1 MTRPVPPAPGR
12 PDPVLK
18 GTVLIGLA
26 DALAAIESGYSL
38 ADHGFEV
45 YAFARAGTRPAL
57 ARSKLVRVLPI
68 TPPERD
74 YSQAVADLGALV
86 RDLQPAAVLPLDD
99 HAVWLTDQV
108 GRHSPLGSAVS
119 PAAAATGA
127 SRRSGAGGSGGSP
140 PGKQSGGSS
149 PRANTI
155 IAGPTGKLAELAL
168 DKRQQLELART
179 AGFAVPESADAAT
192 GRPPGDGPWIV
203 KPALAVQLA
212 HGTLR
217 RPSGRI
223 ARTLAEVR
231 DIAARIG
238 GPAIA
243 QPLIEGTGEGVFGL
257 ATAAGPAAVS
267 AHQRVRM
274 MNPRGSGSSA
284 CRSIPLAADLAG
296 PVREFVA
303 GCDWR
308 GLFMV
313 ELLRDRAGRP
323 WFMELNGR
331 TWGSMAL
338 ARRRGLEY
346 PAWAVQAALD
356 PEFEPPYPALAGIP
370 APHLTVRHLGR
381 EIVHLGMVL
390 ARGGAPRL
398 GTVRDVLTWRRGERW
413 YNWRP
418 GEPAVFAADAW
429 ATLSSQLGGKLP
441 GRQR

>member
-1 MTRPVPPAPGR
+1 VAVKGPVVQG
-12 PDPVLK
+12 PVAK
-18 GTVLIGLA
+18 GTVLIGFA
-26 DALAAIESGYSL
+26 DALAAIESAYSL
-38 ADHGFEV
+38 ADAGFEV
-45 YAFARAGTRPAL
+45 CAFARAGTRPAL
-57 ARSKLVRVLPI
+57 ARSKLVRVAPI
-68 TPPERD
+68 TPPEQD
-74 YSQAVADLGALV
+74 YSQAVADLGALI
-86 RDLQPAAVLPLDD
+86 RDLRPAAVLPLDD
-99 HAVWLTDQV
+99 HAVWLTDQYDRHASV
-108 GRHSPLGSAVS
+108 GL
-119 PAAAATGA
+119 ATT
-127 SRRSGAGGSGGSP
+127 S
-140 PGKQSGGSS
+140 
-149 PRANTI
+149 TVM
-155 IAGPTGKLAELAL
+155 AGPTGKLAELAL
-168 DKRQQLELART
+168 DKRQQLELATT
-179 AGFAVPESADAAT
+179 AGFAVPPSADAAT
-192 GRPPGDGPWIV
+192 GQPPGDGPWIV

-212 HGTLR
+212 SGTLR

-223 ARTLAEVR
+223 AHTRPQVR
-231 DIAARIG
+231 EIAAAIG
-238 GPAIA
+238 GPAIV

-257 ATAAGPAAVS
+257 ASAAGPGAVS

-296 PVREFVA
+296 PVREFMA

-313 ELLRDRAGRP
+313 EMLRDRAGRA

-338 ARRRGLEY
+338 ARRRGLDY

-356 PEFEPPYPALAGIP
+356 PEFEPPYPGLAEIP

-390 ARGGAPRL
+390 ARGDAPRL
-398 GTVRDVLTWRRGERW
+398 GTVRDVLAWHRGERW

-418 GEPAVFAADAW
+418 GEAAVFTADAW
-429 ATLSSQLGGKLP
+429 ATLSSQIGGRLP

>member
-1 MTRPVPPAPGR
+1 MRRGGPGQGVAMKR
-12 PDPVLK
+12 
-18 GTVLIGLA
+18 TVLIGFA

-38 ADHGFEV
+38 ATRGFEV
-45 YAFARAGTRPAL
+45 CAFARAGTRPAL

-68 TPPERD
+68 TPPEQD
-74 YSQAVADLGALV
+74 YSQAVADLGALI
-86 RDLQPAAVLPLDD
+86 RDLGPAAVLPLDD
-99 HAVWLTDQV
+99 HAVWLTDQYD
-108 GRHSPLGSAVS
+108 RHASLGSS
-119 PAAAATGA
+119 
-127 SRRSGAGGSGGSP
+127 SGTVIS
-140 PGKQSGGSS
+140 
-149 PRANTI
+149 
-155 IAGPTGKLAELAL
+155 GPTGKLAELAL

-179 AGFAVPESADAAT
+179 AGFAVPDSADAAT
-192 GRPPGDGPWIV
+192 ERPPGDGPWIV

-212 HGTLR
+212 DGTLR
-217 RPSGRI
+217 RPAGRI
-223 ARTLAEVR
+223 ARTLPQVR
-231 DIAARIG
+231 EIAAAIG

-243 QPLIEGTGEGVFGL
+243 QPLIDGTGEGVFGL
-257 ATAAGPAAVS
+257 ATAAGPSAVS

-296 PVREFVA
+296 PVREFIA

-313 ELLRDRAGRP
+313 EMLRDRAGRP

-338 ARRRGLEY
+338 ARRRGLDY

-356 PEFEPPYPALAGIP
+356 PEFEPPYPALTEIP

-390 ARGGAPRL
+390 ARGDAPRL
-398 GTVRDVLTWRRGERW
+398 RTVRDVLIWRRGERW

-418 GEPAVFAADAW
+418 GEPAVFAVDTW
-429 ATLSSQLGGKLP
+429 ATVHSQLGGKLP
-441 GRQR
+441 GRKR

>member
-1 MTRPVPPAPGR
+1 MTRPVPKETVP
-12 PDPVLK
+12 K
-18 GTVLIGLA
+18 GTVLKDTVLKKTVLIGFA
-26 DALAAIESGYSL
+26 DALAAIESAYSL

-45 YAFARAGTRPAL
+45 CAFARAGTRPAL
-57 ARSKLVRVLPI
+57 ARSKLVRVAPI
-68 TPPERD
+68 TPPEQD
-74 YSQAVADLGALV
+74 YSQAVADLGALI
-86 RDLQPAAVLPLDD
+86 RDLGPAAVLPLDD

-108 GRHSPLGSAVS
+108 DRHASMGPS
-119 PAAAATGA
+119 AAAV
-127 SRRSGAGGSGGSP
+127 
-140 PGKQSGGSS
+140 
-149 PRANTI
+149 

-192 GRPPGDGPWIV
+192 GQPPGDGPWIV

-212 HGTLR
+212 SGTLR

-223 ARTLAEVR
+223 AHTLAEVR

-243 QPLIEGTGEGVFGL
+243 QPLIDGTGEGVFGL

-284 CRSIPLAADLAG
+284 CRSIPLAPDLAG
-296 PVREFVA
+296 PVREFISGA
-303 GCDWR
+303 DWR

-313 ELLRDRAGRP
+313 EMLRDRAGRP

-338 ARRRGLEY
+338 ARRRGLDY
-346 PAWAVQAALD
+346 PAWAVAAALD
-356 PEFEPPYPALAGIP
+356 PEFEPPYPALTEIP

-390 ARGGAPRL
+390 ARGGAPRP
-398 GTVRDVLTWRRGERW
+398 GTVRDVLAWRRGERW

-429 ATLSSQLGGKLP
+429 ATLSSQLGGKLR
-441 GRQR
+441 GRKR

>member
-1 MTRPVPPAPGR
+1 MTG
-12 PDPVLK
+12 PVLK

-26 DALAAIESGYSL
+26 DALAAIESAYSL
-38 ADHGFEV
+38 ADQGFEV
-45 YAFARAGTRPAL
+45 CAFARAGTRPAL
-57 ARSKLVRVLPI
+57 RRSKLVRVLPI

-74 YSQAVADLGALV
+74 YSQAVADLGALI

-108 GRHSPLGSAVS
+108 GRHASLGPS
-119 PAAAATGA
+119 AAT
-127 SRRSGAGGSGGSP
+127 S
-140 PGKQSGGSS
+140 
-149 PRANTI
+149 

-179 AGFAVPESADAAT
+179 AGFAVPDSADAASE
-192 GRPPGDGPWIV
+192 RPPGDGPWIV

-223 ARTLAEVR
+223 AHTLAEVR

-296 PVREFVA
+296 PVRGFVA

-313 ELLRDRAGRP
+313 EMLRDRAGRA

-338 ARRRGLEY
+338 ARRRGLDY
-346 PAWAVQAALD
+346 PAWAVRAALD
-356 PEFEPPYPALAGIP
+356 PEFELPYPGLTEIP

-390 ARGGAPRL
+390 ARGDAPRL
-398 GTVRDVLTWRRGERW
+398 GTARDVLIWRRGERW

-418 GEPAVFAADAW
+418 GEPAVFGADAW
-429 ATLSSQLGGKLP
+429 ATLSSQVGGRLP
-441 GRQR
+441 GRKR